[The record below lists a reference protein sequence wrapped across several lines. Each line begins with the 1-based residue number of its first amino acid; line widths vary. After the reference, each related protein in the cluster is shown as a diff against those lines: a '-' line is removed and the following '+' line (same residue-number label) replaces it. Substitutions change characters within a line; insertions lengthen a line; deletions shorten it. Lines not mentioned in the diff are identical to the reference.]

1 MTEFLTHM
9 PTDTKIFLAM
19 AVLGFGGNA
28 VSAEIADLAAGTPA
42 HVVLVGGAPGVL
54 RL

>member
-1 MTEFLTHM
+1 MKSIIEFVAQM

-28 VSAEIADLAAGTPA
+28 VSAEIADLAT
-42 HVVLVGGAPGVL
+42 GA
-54 RL
+54 R